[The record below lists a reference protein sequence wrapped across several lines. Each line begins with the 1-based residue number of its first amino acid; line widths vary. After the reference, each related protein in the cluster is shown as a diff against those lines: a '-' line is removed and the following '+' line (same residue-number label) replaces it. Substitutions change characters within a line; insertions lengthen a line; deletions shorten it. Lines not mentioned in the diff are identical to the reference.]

1 MTHPLRALA
10 LALPLALLS
19 LAAPASASPT
29 STTQDTSALQFHGF
43 RAGARLDE
51 LDGLT
56 RRHDGGRLR
65 CDRAKR
71 DRRVSEC
78 RGTVMDSA
86 MGGAVRIWVSAI
98 DSVAGVITLSAGV
111 DGETLHRWRRRIE
124 ARYGRVG
131 AQVQGSQW
139 MMQWVRQGRM
149 LRLTWRTDRGERTA
163 SVSLV
168 DGRVLDEWGRK
179 RAAAS
184 P

>member
-1 MTHPLRALA
+1 MTHPLRAPALA
-10 LALPLALLS
+10 LALLS
-19 LAAPASASPT
+19 IAASASASPT
-29 STTQDTSALQFHGF
+29 AAAQDTSALQFHGF

-51 LDGLT
+51 LDGLI
-56 RRHDGGRLR
+56 RRLDGGRLR

-78 RGTVMDSA
+78 RSTVMDSA
-86 MGGAVRIWVSAI
+86 MGGAVKIWVSAI

-111 DGETLHRWRRRIE
+111 DGETLDRWRRRIE
-124 ARYGRVG
+124 SRYGRVG
-131 AQVQGSQW
+131 PQVQGSQW
-139 MMQWVRQGRM
+139 MMQWVRRGRM